1 MVQEQINAPG
11 GKNNSIDEG
20 IEAAQAQINAPAI
33 DALLEQIDTVME
45 LMRKLLSK
53 VLCKK
58 VGNKWCSRKKE
69 FSVLKMNMA

>member
-20 IEAAQAQINAPAI
+20 IETAQAQINAPAI

-45 LMRKLLSK
+45 TDAQAFVEGFVQK
-53 VLCKK
+53 
-58 VGNKWCSRKKE
+58 GGE
-69 FSVLKMNMA
+69 

>member
-1 MVQEQINAPG
+1 MVQEQINALG

-45 LMRKLLSK
+45 TDAQSFVEGFVQK
-53 VLCKK
+53 
-58 VGNKWCSRKKE
+58 GGE
-69 FSVLKMNMA
+69 

>member
-11 GKNNSIDEG
+11 GKITALTR

-45 LMRKLLSK
+45 TDAQAFVEGFVQK
-53 VLCKK
+53 
-58 VGNKWCSRKKE
+58 GGE
-69 FSVLKMNMA
+69 

>member
-11 GKNNSIDEG
+11 GKNNGVDEG

-45 LMRKLLSK
+45 QDAQAFVEGFVQK
-53 VLCKK
+53 
-58 VGNKWCSRKKE
+58 GGE
-69 FSVLKMNMA
+69 

>member
-11 GKNNSIDEG
+11 GKNTGLDER

-45 LMRKLLSK
+45 TDAQAFVEGFVQK
-53 VLCKK
+53 
-58 VGNKWCSRKKE
+58 GGE
-69 FSVLKMNMA
+69 

>member
-11 GKNNSIDEG
+11 WNNNSIDEG

-45 LMRKLLSK
+45 TDAQAFVEGFVQK
-53 VLCKK
+53 
-58 VGNKWCSRKKE
+58 GGE
-69 FSVLKMNMA
+69 